1 MIPRAAPGADLP
13 ALKAE
18 LRRIRSDLKRGFQ
31 ERDAARRTLH
41 DLRESAARWRSV
53 IENPHDFVV
62 VIDREGRYL
71 FVNHTATGIR
81 MQDLIGTATL
91 YDYAAAEFHAEIRR
105 ALSQVFETG
114 KPAAWESFSPQVD
127 AWFSCVV
134 SPIQDAGR
142 VVAATVMARDVS
154 KRVRTELELRDS
166 EERFRQL
173 AEHIED
179 VFYLLEVDSR
189 RALYVSPTFSA
200 LYGLPASQ
208 LYMNSMSW
216 LDAVHPEDREVQ
228 QERFREMFTAC
239 AGTVESYHF
248 GQPHEYRVL
257 RPDASLRWV
266 RARNFP
272 VHGSGGRIER
282 IAGIV
287 TDITGLREANQ
298 RLAEAESKYRLLVE
312 KLPVISYIGRVDE
325 PRTTLYVSPQIES
338 KLGYTQAEWTADPGL
353 WIESIHPDD
362 RDRVCDE
369 KRRLRESG
377 EPTRTLYRLI
387 ARNGTL
393 ISCRDEAVLVRD
405 EAGGQW
411 VEGVIVD
418 VSEAEEARALSAYL
432 VAVQE
437 SERRRIAREL
447 HDDLGQMLTG
457 LNFALQMIAET
468 AGGARGAVAE
478 ARGLVGDLMNRVR
491 ELSHELRPSML
502 DDLGLL
508 PTLNSMFARYTK
520 QTQVQVHFEHRGI
533 DARLAPEVEITAYR
547 VLQEALTNVARHAQ
561 VREVRVQLWSDGA
574 MLHLQIHDAGP
585 GFDVASTL
593 VDGSGSGLLG
603 MRERVSLLDGE
614 MTLQSDAEGTRI
626 TVHLPLPR
634 KLGAAEPGTAA

>member
-1 MIPRAAPGADLP
+1 M
-13 ALKAE
+13 E
-18 LRRIRSDLKRGFQ
+18 LD
-31 ERDAARRTLH
+31 
-41 DLRESAARWRSV
+41 
-53 IENPHDFVV
+53 
-62 VIDREGRYL
+62 
-71 FVNHTATGIR
+71 
-81 MQDLIGTATL
+81 
-91 YDYAAAEFHAEIRR
+91 
-105 ALSQVFETG
+105 
-114 KPAAWESFSPQVD
+114 
-127 AWFSCVV
+127 
-134 SPIQDAGR
+134 
-142 VVAATVMARDVS
+142 
-154 KRVRTELELRDS
+154 LRDS

-179 VFYLLEVDSR
+179 VFYLLDVDSR
-189 RALYVSPTFSA
+189 RALYVSPTFSD
-200 LYGLPASQ
+200 LYGLPMSHI
-208 LYMNSMSW
+208 YMNPMSW

-228 QERFREMFTAC
+228 QERFRELFAAC
-239 AGTVESYHF
+239 VGAAEAYRF
-248 GQPHEYRVL
+248 GEPHEYRVL
-257 RPDASLRWV
+257 RPDGSLRWV

-272 VHGSGGRIER
+272 VQGPVGRIER

-298 RLAEAESKYRLLVE
+298 RLAEAEAKYRLLVE
-312 KLPVISYIGRVDE
+312 KLPVISYIGRLDE

-353 WIESIHPDD
+353 WIERIHPDD

-369 KRRLRESG
+369 KQRLRESG
-377 EPTRTLYRLI
+377 KPTRTLYRLI
-387 ARNGTL
+387 ARDGTL
-393 ISCRDEAVLVRD
+393 ISCRDEAVLVHD
-405 EAGGQW
+405 EAGRQW

-418 VSEAEEARALSAYL
+418 VSEAQEARALSAHL

-457 LNFALQMIAET
+457 LNFVLQMVAET
-468 AGGARGAVAE
+468 DGQARGSVAE
-478 ARGLVGDLMNRVR
+478 ARGLVGELMNRVR

-502 DDLGLL
+502 DDFGLL

-533 DARLAPEVEITAYR
+533 DARLAPEVETTAYR

-593 VDGSGSGLLG
+593 GNGSGSGLLG

-626 TVHLPLPR
+626 TVHLPLQR
-634 KLGAAEPGTAA
+634 KLGATAPESAA